1 MKKQRKPRRRGDLP
15 GEYVK
20 RSLVTVTLDILGA
33 GGRYE
38 EDHYIVQLRRLDGLW
53 SSTVEY
59 KGERW
64 VLPHK
69 VLLALG
75 RMQKAIIKEG
85 RSDRG
90 RQIADRLLAQALQSG
105 EGDEA

>member
-1 MKKQRKPRRRGDLP
+1 MKKQHKPRRRGDLP

-20 RSLVTVTLDILGA
+20 RSLVTVLLLTLGP
-33 GGRYE
+33 GGRYD
-38 EDHYIVQLRRLDGLW
+38 EDHYIVQLRRIDGSW
-53 SSTVEY
+53 TASVEY

-64 VLPHK
+64 ILPNK

-90 RQIADRLLAQALQSG
+90 RQIADRLLAEALQSDAG
-105 EGDEA
+105 GDA